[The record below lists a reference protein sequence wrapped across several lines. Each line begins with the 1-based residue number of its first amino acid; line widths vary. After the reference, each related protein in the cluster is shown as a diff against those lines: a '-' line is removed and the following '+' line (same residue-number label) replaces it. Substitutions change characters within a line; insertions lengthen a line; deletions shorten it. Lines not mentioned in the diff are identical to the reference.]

1 MHLTDTIAAIST
13 PYGKGGIAVIRI
25 SGAEAIDIA
34 DRVFVAASGKQLASI
49 DGGRAVFG
57 EIFEAGNTSSID
69 DGIATVFRAPRSFTG
84 EDTVEISCHGGIL
97 ITRRVLSAVLSAGAR
112 AAEAGEFTRR
122 AYVSGK
128 LDLSR
133 AEALGNLLDAESDS
147 QLLLARGGMRGILTD
162 KTAEIY
168 DSLKAVLASIYAV
181 IDFPDEDL
189 ADMSREQIREVLAL
203 ACGQTARLADT
214 YRTAR
219 AVKEGIATVICGRT
233 NAGKSS
239 LYNLILG
246 YDAAIVTDIE
256 GTTRDILRDTASLG
270 KVTLRLS
277 DTAGI
282 RATDD
287 KVEGIGIDKALREID
302 NAELV
307 LAVFDASAPLCDE
320 DRAIIG
326 RLKNASKTVIA
337 IINKSDIGTNESAK
351 AELCAAFEH
360 CLPLSAASGEGLDN
374 LSTLVEELFTDGE
387 IDLAND
393 AVVMGARQHSALVRA
408 SALLGDTVCE
418 LDAGAPLDVCCIS
431 VEEAMSAIGEIDGRL
446 IGEEIVS
453 EIFSKFCVGK

>member
-25 SGAEAIDIA
+25 SGADALSSA
-34 DRVFVAASGKQLASI
+34 DKVFRASSGKALSSLE
-49 DGGRAVFG
+49 GGRAVFG
-57 EIFEAGNTSSID
+57 EIFEAGNASSID
-69 DGIATVFRAPRSFTG
+69 EGRATVFRAPRSFTG

-97 ITRRVLSAVLSAGAR
+97 VTQRVLSAALTAGAR

-128 LDLSR
+128 MDLAR

-147 QLLLARGGMRGILTD
+147 QLLLSRGGMRGILTD
-162 KTAEIY
+162 KTSEIY
-168 DSLKAVLASIYAV
+168 DDLRAVLASIYAA

-189 ADMSREQIREVLAL
+189 AEMSRDQMRDILTL
-203 ACGQTARLADT
+203 ACGRVAKLADT
-214 YRTAR
+214 YRTGR
-219 AVKEGIATVICGRT
+219 AVKEGIATAICGRT

-256 GTTRDILRDTASLG
+256 GTTRDVLRDTATLG
-270 KVTLRLS
+270 KVTLRIA

-282 RATDD
+282 RNTDD
-287 KVEGIGIDKALREID
+287 RVESIGIDRALKEID

-320 DRAIIG
+320 DRTIIG
-326 RLKNASKTVIA
+326 RLKNASKNVIA
-337 IINKSDIGTNESAK
+337 IINKSDKGINADSK
-351 AELCAAFEH
+351 AELEASFER
-360 CLPLSAASGEGLDN
+360 CIPLSAASGEGFGKLCA
-374 LSTLVEELFTDGE
+374 LVEELFIDGE

-408 SALLGDTVCE
+408 GALLGDTVCE
-418 LDAGAPLDVCCIS
+418 LDSGAPLDVCCIA

>member
-1 MHLTDTIAAIST
+1 MRLTDTIAAIST

-25 SGAEAIDIA
+25 SGADAIEIA
-34 DRVFVAASGKQLASI
+34 DRVFKAASGRALGALE
-49 DGGRAVFG
+49 GGRAVFG
-57 EIFEAGNTSSID
+57 EIFEAGNKASID

-97 ITRRVLSAVLSAGAR
+97 ITQRVLSAILSAGAR

-128 LDLSR
+128 MDLSR

-147 QLLLARGGMRGILTD
+147 QLLLARGGMRGILTE

-168 DSLKAVLASIYAV
+168 EELRAVLASIYAV

-189 ADMSREQIREVLAL
+189 ADMSREQIREVLVL
-203 ACGQTARLADT
+203 ACGKVSKLADT

-219 AVKEGIATVICGRT
+219 AVKDGIATAICGRT

-270 KVTLRLS
+270 KVTLRLA

-287 KVEGIGIDKALREID
+287 KVEGIGIDRALREMD

-307 LAVFDASAPLCDE
+307 LAVFDASVPLCDE

-326 RLKNASKTVIA
+326 RLQNAGKTVIA
-337 IINKSDIGTNESAK
+337 IINKSDIGVNKDADV
-351 AELCAAFEH
+351 ELRASFEH
-360 CLPLSAASGEGLDN
+360 CLPLSAASGQGLDKLTALVEGLF
-374 LSTLVEELFTDGE
+374 VDGE

-393 AVVMGARQHSALVRA
+393 AVVMGSRQYSALVRA

>member
-1 MHLTDTIAAIST
+1 MRLNDTIAAIST

-25 SGAEAIDIA
+25 SGTDAISIA
-34 DRVFVAASGKQLASI
+34 DKIFKAKSKKPLASVE
-49 DGGRAVFG
+49 GGRAVFG
-57 EIFEAGNTSSID
+57 EIFEPGQKASID
-69 DGIATVFRAPRSFTG
+69 DAVVTVFKAPRSFTG

-97 ITRRVLSAVLSAGAR
+97 ITQRVLSAVLSAGAR

-128 LDLSR
+128 MDLSR
-133 AEALGNLLDAESDS
+133 AEALGNLLDAESES
-147 QLLLARGGMRGILTD
+147 QLLLARGGMRGILTEHTS
-162 KTAEIY
+162 KIY
-168 DSLKAVLASIYAV
+168 EDLRSVLASIYAV

-189 ADMSREQIREVLAL
+189 SDMSREQIRDVLAN
-203 ACGQTARLADT
+203 ACGETAKLAST

-219 AVKEGIATVICGRT
+219 AVKDGIPTVICGRT

-256 GTTRDILRDTASLG
+256 GTTRDILRDTASIG
-270 KVTLRLS
+270 KVTIKLC

-282 RATDD
+282 RETED
-287 KVEGIGIDKALREID
+287 KVESIGIDRAWNEID
-302 NAELV
+302 NAELI
-307 LAVFDASAPLCDE
+307 LAVFDASAPPSSEDE
-320 DRAIIG
+320 AIIG
-326 RLKNASKTVIA
+326 RLSGLGTTVIA
-337 IINKSDIGTNESAK
+337 IMNKSDKGIDTNTVNRVSDVFK
-351 AELCAAFEH
+351 H
-360 CLPLSAASGEGLDN
+360 TLPLSAATGEGFDKLCE
-374 LSTLVEELFTDGE
+374 LIEELFIDGTL
-387 IDLAND
+387 DLSND

-408 SALLGDTVCE
+408 SELLADTLCE
-418 LDAGAPLDVCCIS
+418 LDNGAPLDVCCIS

>member
-1 MHLTDTIAAIST
+1 MRLTDTIAAIST

-25 SGAEAIDIA
+25 SGAEAFDIA
-34 DRVFVAASGKQLASI
+34 DKVFKTASGKALSSLE
-49 DGGRAVFG
+49 GGRAVFG
-57 EIFEAGNTSSID
+57 EIFESGNNVSVD
-69 DGIATVFRAPRSFTG
+69 EGIATVFRAPRSFTG

-97 ITRRVLSAVLSAGAR
+97 VTQRVLSAVLSAGAR

-128 LDLSR
+128 MDLSR

-147 QLLLARGGMRGILTD
+147 QLLLARGGMRGILTER
-162 KTAEIY
+162 TSEIY
-168 DSLKAVLASIYAV
+168 SELRGVLASIYAA

-189 ADMSREQIREVLAL
+189 ADMSRDQMRETLAL
-203 ACGQTARLADT
+203 SCSRIARLADT

-219 AVKEGIATVICGRT
+219 AVKDGIPTAICGRT

-256 GTTRDILRDTASLG
+256 GTTRDVLRDTATLG
-270 KVTLRLS
+270 KVTLRIS

-282 RATDD
+282 RDTDD
-287 KVEGIGIDKALREID
+287 RVESIGIDRALQEIY

-307 LAVFDASAPLCDE
+307 LAVFDASAPLCEE
-320 DRAIIG
+320 DRIVIG
-326 RLKNASKTVIA
+326 RLTNASKTVIA
-337 IINKSDIGTNESAK
+337 IINKSDKGINESADS
-351 AELCAAFEH
+351 EIRAAFEH
-360 CLPLSAASGEGLDN
+360 CIPFSSVNGEGLEK
-374 LSTLVEELFTDGE
+374 LRELVEELFVDGE

-393 AVVMGARQHSALVRA
+393 AVVMGARQYSALVRA
-408 SALLGDTVCE
+408 RDLLGDTVCE
-418 LDAGAPLDVCCIS
+418 LDEGAPLDVCCIS
-431 VEEAMSAIGEIDGRL
+431 VEEAMSAIGEIEGRL

>member
-1 MHLTDTIAAIST
+1 MRLTDTIAAIST

-25 SGAEAIDIA
+25 SGADAIEIA
-34 DRVFVAASGKQLASI
+34 DRVFKAASGKALASL

-57 EIFEAGNTSSID
+57 EIFETGRATSID
-69 DGIATVFRAPRSFTG
+69 DGIATVFRAPHSFTG

-97 ITRRVLSAVLSAGAR
+97 ITQRVLSAVLSAGAR

-128 LDLSR
+128 MDLAR
-133 AEALGNLLDAESDS
+133 AEALGNLLDAESES
-147 QLLLARGGMRGILTD
+147 QLLLARGGMRGILTE

-168 DSLKAVLASIYAV
+168 DALRSVLASIYAV

-189 ADMSREQIREVLAL
+189 ADMSREQIRDVLSIS
-203 ACGQTARLADT
+203 CGKVAKLADT

-256 GTTRDILRDTASLG
+256 GTTRDILRDTAMLG
-270 KVTLRLS
+270 KVTLRIA

-287 KVEGIGIDKALREID
+287 KVEGIGIDRALREID
-302 NAELV
+302 SSELV
-307 LAVFDASAPLCDE
+307 LAVFDGSAPLCDE

-326 RLKNASKTVIA
+326 RLKNAGKTVIA
-337 IINKSDIGTNESAK
+337 IINKSDVGVNTSAK
-351 AELCAAFEH
+351 DEICSAFEH
-360 CLPLSAASGEGLDN
+360 CMLFSATSGEGFDK
-374 LSTLVEELFTDGE
+374 LSSLVEDLFIDGE
-387 IDLAND
+387 IDLASD

-408 SALLGDTVCE
+408 GALLGDTVCE